1 MIQLSQETEA
11 LAQRLAAEQQ
21 LSVDDAI
28 RQALEA
34 RARGAGLAAVPAPEK
49 PRDSSPEAIAARWER
64 INRLAGEIAA
74 MPVLDPRSVE
84 EIVDDINAL

>member
-11 LAQRLAAEQQ
+11 LAQRLAAAQQ

-34 RARGAGLAAVPAPEK
+34 RARGAGLAAVPAPEQ
-49 PRDSSPEAIAARWER
+49 PRDNSPEAIAARR
-64 INRLAGEIAA
+64 AA
-74 MPVLDPRSVE
+74 LQRFAATVSALPDLDPRSVE
-84 EIVDDINAL
+84 EIVDDINPL

>member
-11 LAQRLAAEQQ
+11 LAQRLAAAQQ

-34 RARGAGLAAVPAPEK
+34 RARDAGLAAVPAPEK
-49 PRDSSPEAIAARWER
+49 PRQLPGGNRRALGAHKPACGGNRGDAGAR
-64 INRLAGEIAA
+64 
-74 MPVLDPRSVE
+74 S
-84 EIVDDINAL
+84 ALR